1 MRRCCRDGSDAQIG
15 AERWGSYEESN
26 QYDRGAAGEADSVCE
41 SAAHAIKPS
50 AGAV

>member
-26 QYDRGAAGEADSVCE
+26 QYDGGATGEADSLRE
-41 SAAHAIKPS
+41 SATYVIEPFT
-50 AGAV
+50 GTV